1 MKDKNASSLL
11 RLNGKSM
18 VFPFILVTSLFFFWG
33 VANNLNDT
41 LLAAFKRIMSMS
53 DVQTS
58 FIQMAFYGAYFCFAL
73 PAALFVKRF
82 SYKSGVL
89 LGLGMYAAGAM
100 LYYPAGLTG
109 SYAYYLVAIYVLAG
123 GCSILETTSNP
134 YILSMGSPE
143 TATRRLNLAQAFNPF
158 GSIVGILLSM
168 KFILSELNQ
177 ADATERAR
185 MTADQLLKIQTK
197 ELNSITLTYLGI
209 GIVLI
214 FVFIL
219 MVLSKMPKNS
229 DSDQSIKLGETFRR
243 LIKNK
248 LYKWGVV
255 TQFFYVGAQV
265 GIWSFTIRVVMKE
278 LGTDE
283 TSSAYVFLISII
295 VFTVARFIFTALM
308 RYIKASKLIIIA
320 AVSAFC
326 LTACVVLGSGMF
338 LVVALIGIS
347 FFMSLMFPTIYGFAL
362 GDLGEDAKIGASGL
376 IMAILGGALIT
387 PLQGWVSDMAGINNA
402 FMVPMIC
409 FFIVGLY
416 GVMGYKSGK

>member
-1 MKDKNASSLL
+1 MKDNQTSSLL

-73 PAALFVKRF
+73 PAALFIKRY

-89 LGLGMYAAGAM
+89 LGLSMYAAGAM
-100 LYYPAGLTG
+100 LYYPAGQTG
-109 SYAYYLVAIYVLAG
+109 SYAFYLVAIYVLAG
-123 GCSILETTSNP
+123 GCSILETTANP

-158 GSIVGILLSM
+158 GAITGILLSM
-168 KFILSELNQ
+168 KFILSELNH
-177 ADATERAR
+177 ADASERAQ
-185 MTADQLLKIQTK
+185 MTADQLLQVQSK

-209 GIVLI
+209 GLFLIVIL
-214 FVFIL
+214 FL
-219 MVLSKMPKNS
+219 MVFSKMPKNS
-229 DSDQSIKLGETFRR
+229 DSGKAPELVNTFKR
-243 LIKNK
+243 LMTKK

-278 LGTDE
+278 MGTNE
-283 TSSAYVFLISII
+283 TDSANVFLLSIGL
-295 VFTVARFIFTALM
+295 FTVARFIFTALM
-308 RYIKASKLIIIA
+308 RYIKPSKLIIFAAIA
-320 AVSAFC
+320 AAIC
-326 LTACVVLGSGMF
+326 TAGVIFGSGMF
-338 LVVALIGIS
+338 LVVALISIS

-362 GDLGEDAKIGASGL
+362 DGLGEDAKIGASGL
-376 IMAILGGALIT
+376 IMAILGGALLT
-387 PLQGWVSDMAGINNA
+387 PLQGYVSDLAGINNA
-402 FMVPMIC
+402 FFVPFVC
-409 FFIVGLY
+409 FIIVALY
-416 GVMGYKSGK
+416 GRMAYKAGE